1 MDPVGIREEL
11 LERES
16 EASDEMK
23 GLLSHDQPVDRKRVR
38 WTRLTTRWPKGVS
51 EIHVGGSYWDT
62 FGGTDIVLFCTG
74 TLQENSQSLYLD
86 NG

>member
-1 MDPVGIREEL
+1 MDPVGIREEV

-38 WTRLTTRWPKGVS
+38 WTRLTTR
-51 EIHVGGSYWDT
+51 
-62 FGGTDIVLFCTG
+62 
-74 TLQENSQSLYLD
+74 
-86 NG
+86 